1 MAMTPAGWEIERRER
16 TMGEKTDDSLPVIR
30 DVYTYLCV
38 HDAAAALDFYTRLFG
53 AEEVMR
59 LTDQQ
64 GRVAHAE
71 LRLGP
76 VLLMLVDEH
85 PEYGIRGPL
94 AFGGT
99 GTTIH
104 LHVDDVDTLTAR
116 ARTAGATV
124 LREPA
129 DYGHGERQSRLR
141 DPFGHEWLL
150 GHELEAVTPDE
161 IKRRFEAEQRERV
174 GS

>member
-1 MAMTPAGWEIERRER
+1 MN
-16 TMGEKTDDSLPVIR
+16 EKAADSLPVIR
-30 DVYTYLCV
+30 EVYPYLCV
-38 HDAAAALDFYTRLFG
+38 HDAAAALDFYTRVFG

-76 VLLMLVDEH
+76 ALLMLVDEH

-94 AFGGT
+94 TFGGT

-104 LHVDDVDTLTAR
+104 LHVDDVDTLTDR

-124 LREPA
+124 LREPT
-129 DYGHGERQSRLR
+129 DYGHGERQSRIR

-150 GHELEAVTPDE
+150 GHELEAVTPEE
-161 IKRRFEAEQRERV
+161 IKRRFETEQRERV

>member
-1 MAMTPAGWEIERRER
+1 MS
-16 TMGEKTDDSLPVIR
+16 EKTDDSLPVIR
-30 DVYTYLCV
+30 DVYPYLCV
-38 HDAAAALDFYTRLFG
+38 HDAAAALEFYTGLFG

-59 LTDQQ
+59 LTDER

-94 AFGGT
+94 TFGGT

-116 ARTAGATV
+116 ARAAGATV
-124 LREPA
+124 LREPT

-150 GHELEAVTPDE
+150 GHELEAVTPEE
-161 IKRRFEAEQRERV
+161 IKRRFETEQQERI
-174 GS
+174 GA